1 MLSPSNALQSP
12 VPTYPQLSE
21 RAQHLLKV
29 LVERYINDGQPV
41 GSRALARDAG
51 LNLSPATIRNVMA
64 DLEDLGLITSPHT
77 SAGRMP
83 TVSGYRLFIDTLLT
97 VKPLDLEVIRQL
109 RHDLDTQ
116 DTPEELVETASR
128 LLSEVSHMAGVVTLP
143 RRDSVSFRHI
153 EFLPLSDQRIL
164 VILITDE
171 QEVHNKIIHA
181 PHPFSNADLQVAA
194 NFLNATYAGRPL
206 ELIRESLLQDLTETR
221 ARLGQEI
228 ADAAAIAELALKE
241 EREPRRK
248 PFVLSGE
255 INLMDFT
262 ELANMERLR
271 GLFETFHQK
280 EDIIH
285 LLDRCIESP
294 GVKIFIGE
302 ESGHRAFD
310 QCSLVTASYAIN
322 DHAVG
327 VLGVIGP
334 TRMEYERVIPL
345 VDLTA
350 KLVGAALNHKSLSPS

>member
-1 MLSPSNALQSP
+1 MPKF
-12 VPTYPQLSE
+12 PQLSE

-29 LVERYINDGQPV
+29 LVERYINEGEPV
-41 GSRALARDAG
+41 GSRALAREAG

-64 DLEDLGLITSPHT
+64 DLEELGLITSPHT

-83 TVSGYRLFIDTLLT
+83 TVTGYRLFIDTLLT
-97 VKPLDLEVIRQL
+97 VKPLQQDIVRQIR
-109 RHDLDTQ
+109 RDLDIHQ
-116 DTPEELVETASR
+116 DTPDDLLETASR

-143 RRDSVSFRHI
+143 RRETVTFRHI
-153 EFLPLSDQRIL
+153 EFLPLSEQRIL
-164 VILITDE
+164 VILVTNE

-181 PHPFSNADLQVAA
+181 PRHFSPSDLQTAA
-194 NFLNATYAGRPL
+194 NFLNSAYAGRDL
-206 ELIRESLLQDLTETR
+206 GLVRESLFQDLEETR
-221 ARLGQEI
+221 DRLSQEI
-228 ADAAAIAELALKE
+228 IDATEIAGLALTEKGQ
-241 EREPRRK
+241 RRK
-248 PFVLSGE
+248 PFVLTGE
-255 INLMDFT
+255 INLMDFS

-280 EDIIH
+280 EDIVG
-285 LLDRCIESP
+285 LLDRCIATP

-302 ESGHRAFD
+302 ESGHRALD
-310 QCSLVTASYAIN
+310 QCSLVTASYSVN
-322 DHAVG
+322 DHVVG